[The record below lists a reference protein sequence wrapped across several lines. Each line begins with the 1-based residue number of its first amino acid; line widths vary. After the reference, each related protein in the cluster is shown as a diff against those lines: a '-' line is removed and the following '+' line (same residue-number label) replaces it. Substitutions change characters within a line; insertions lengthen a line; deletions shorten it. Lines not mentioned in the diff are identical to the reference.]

1 VRHILKSWTRSN
13 GIKKIE
19 KETVHLSATVKAH
32 LIQKLVQSIDSPS
45 VDELKSKWLSVAR
58 DRAAQLDSGTVT
70 PVPSDVVL
78 NKAQALIK

>member
-1 VRHILKSWTRSN
+1 MRHILKNWTRSN

-45 VDELKSKWLSVAR
+45 VDELKSEWLSFAK
-58 DRAAQLDSGTVT
+58 DRAAQLDSGAVD

-78 NKAQALIK
+78 KKAQAQIK

>member
-1 VRHILKSWTRSN
+1 MRHILKSWTRSN

-19 KETVHLSATVKAH
+19 KETMHLSATVKAH

-45 VDELKSKWLSVAR
+45 VDELKSEWLSVAK
-58 DRAAQLDSGTVT
+58 DRAAQLDSGAVD

>member
-1 VRHILKSWTRSN
+1 MRHRHILKSWIRSN
-13 GIKKIE
+13 GIE
-19 KETVHLSATVKAH
+19 KEAVHLSAKGKAH

-45 VDELKSKWLSVAR
+45 VDELKSERLSVAM
-58 DRAAQLDSGTVT
+58 DRAAQLDSRAVT